1 MLDESPILCV
11 ALDGGLK
18 LGDLPFV
25 LEPQFSPQPTPKKDL
40 VSRIQRSGEDFFGS
54 PAVRLFSQA
63 SWGVAEFRAAIKLRT
78 PHFPREP
85 GDPGLSPLQLTR
97 AETRKP
103 WESQQN
109 QPDGPAQSQ
118 TRFRQTQGSKAPTPT
133 PPGTEPARVPN
144 LTPLKG
150 TGD

>member
-40 VSRIQRSGEDFFGS
+40 VSRIQRSSEDFFGS

-97 AETRKP
+97 AETRKR

-109 QPDGPAQSQ
+109 QPEPSHRRGLDRLRAV
-118 TRFRQTQGSKAPTPT
+118 RL
-133 PPGTEPARVPN
+133 PPPPLLGQN
-144 LTPLKG
+144 LRACLI
-150 TGD
+150 